1 MFILLVIFLIDFDK
15 AQDKSS
21 WREEELLGSRFKEMS
36 VHHTGEGMSKI
47 MAECGCGQGSIHGSR
62 PGSRPSDLCLLAR
75 PHLLKALQI

>member
-1 MFILLVIFLIDFDK
+1 MTSHKTK
-15 AQDKSS
+15 AAGGRKNC
-21 WREEELLGSRFKEMS
+21 WAHGLRRMS